1 MNEGKFQDA
10 LRELIDFQDIGE
22 PDENGDAIGIG
33 GITTFEERGVLTNN
47 KGLTVSL
54 SDGSEFQITI
64 VRRCPP
70 EAGECPECEE
80 APPASAANPYCAGCI
95 AKFEAEEVKASG

>member
-10 LRELIDFQDIGE
+10 LRELIEYQDIGE
-22 PDENGDAIGIG
+22 PDVNGNAVAID

-54 SDGSEFQITI
+54 TNGSEFQITI
-64 VRRCPP
+64 VRSCPP
-70 EAGECPECEE
+70 EAGECGECED
-80 APPASAANPYCAGCI
+80 APPVEGQAYCDDCIGQFETADAAHQ
-95 AKFEAEEVKASG
+95 